1 MNIFYCIGTVTT
13 AFIMSTLSAYFIC
26 SYNNYPFINPS
37 LTDEEQNLKI
47 NEYTRNVP
55 ILIIQSSGLMYL
67 ISDNIIKYDEHTLFQ
82 SFYTLCMYFL
92 CIEAIYYVYHRL
104 IHKYF
109 YLYVHKKHHTN
120 IIIYPFD
127 TFFLTELD
135 DLASIVSIGLPI
147 LFIKISMIEQFI
159 ILYLYITSSYLSH
172 SNLFWSHHY
181 IHHKLFKY
189 NFCILFPIFDIIFGT
204 YKKIDWNL

>member
-1 MNIFYCIGTVTT
+1 MNIFYCISTVTT

-47 NEYTRNVP
+47 NEYIKNVP

-104 IHKYF
+104 IHTYF
-109 YLYVHKKHHTN
+109 YLDVHKKHHTN
-120 IIIYPFD
+120 IIVYPFD

-135 DLASIVSIGLPI
+135 DLASIVSIGIPSI
-147 LFIKISMIEQFI
+147 FIKISILEQFI
-159 ILYLYITSSYLSH
+159 ILYLYITTSYLSH
-172 SNLFWSHHY
+172 SNLFWSHHN

-189 NFCILFPIFDIIFGT
+189 NFCILFPIFDIMFGT
-204 YKKIDWNL
+204 YKRLDS

>member
-1 MNIFYCIGTVTT
+1 
-13 AFIMSTLSAYFIC
+13 MSTLSAYFIC

-37 LTDEEQNLKI
+37 LTDEEKNLRI

-67 ISDNIIKYDEHTLFQ
+67 ISDNIIKYDDPDTLRVYRMASEHTLFQ

-127 TFFLTELD
+127 TFLLTELD
-135 DLASIVSIGLPI
+135 DFASIVSIGLPV

-172 SNLFWSHHY
+172 SNLFWYHHY
-181 IHHKLFKY
+181 IHHKLFIY

-204 YKKIDWNL
+204 YRSYKKDIF

>member
-1 MNIFYCIGTVTT
+1 MQVRELLV
-13 AFIMSTLSAYFIC
+13 LSSDFQKKIV
-26 SYNNYPFINPS
+26 YNCFINPS
-37 LTDEEQNLKI
+37 LTDEEKNLRI

-55 ILIIQSSGLMYL
+55 ILIIQSTSLMYL
-67 ISDNIIKYDEHTLFQ
+67 ISDNIIKYDDHTLFQ

-120 IIIYPFD
+120 ITVYPFD

-135 DLASIVSIGLPI
+135 DLASIVSIRLPV

>member
-1 MNIFYCIGTVTT
+1 MNIFYCISTVTT
-13 AFIMSTLSAYFIC
+13 AFLMSTLTAYFIC

-37 LTDEEQNLKI
+37 LTNEEQNLKI
-47 NEYTRNVP
+47 NEYVKNIP
-55 ILIIQSSGLMYL
+55 ILIIQSSSLMYL
-67 ISDNIIKYDEHTLFQ
+67 ISDNIIQYNKHTLFQ

-109 YLYVHKKHHTN
+109 YIYIHKKHHTN
-120 IIIYPFD
+120 IIVYPID

-135 DLASIVSIGLPI
+135 ELASIISIGLPI
-147 LFIKISMIEQFI
+147 IFIKISMIEQFI

-172 SNLFWSHHY
+172 SKILWSHHY

-204 YKKIDWNL
+204 YKSIES

>member
-1 MNIFYCIGTVTT
+1 MSKGHTLIGTVAT

-37 LTDEEQNLKI
+37 LTNEEKNLRI

-120 IIIYPFD
+120 IIIYP
-127 TFFLTELD
+127 
-135 DLASIVSIGLPI
+135 
-147 LFIKISMIEQFI
+147 
-159 ILYLYITSSYLSH
+159 
-172 SNLFWSHHY
+172 
-181 IHHKLFKY
+181 IH
-189 NFCILFPIFDIIFGT
+189 
-204 YKKIDWNL
+204 

>member
-1 MNIFYCIGTVTT
+1 MNIFYCISTVTT

-37 LTDEEQNLKI
+37 LTDEEKNLRI

-67 ISDNIIKYDEHTLFQ
+67 ISDNIIKYDDHTLFQ

-120 IIIYPFD
+120 ITVYPFD
-127 TFFLTELD
+127 TFLLTELD
-135 DLASIVSIGLPI
+135 DFASIVSIGLPV

-181 IHHKLFKY
+181 IHHQLFKY

-204 YKKIDWNL
+204 YKKIDWHL

>member
-1 MNIFYCIGTVTT
+1 MNIFYCISTVTT

-37 LTDEEQNLKI
+37 LTDEEKNLRI

-67 ISDNIIKYDEHTLFQ
+67 ISDNIIQYNEHTLFQ

-120 IIIYPFD
+120 ITVYPFD
-127 TFFLTELD
+127 TFLLTELD
-135 DLASIVSIGLPI
+135 DLASIVSIGLPV

-159 ILYLYITSSYLSH
+159 ILYIYITSSYLSH

-204 YKKIDWNL
+204 YKKIDWHL